1 MSIKIVTD
9 STSDIPQQVREE
21 LDISVLP
28 LYVNMNGKSY
38 LDMLDLSRQEF
49 YSALPSADPH
59 PTTAAPSPGQFIEV
73 YQRLADACASAVFS
87 IHIAGSLSA
96 VYSSAREAASLFTKI
111 PVYVVD
117 SGNLSLALGLIVIQ
131 AAKIAKNG
139 GNVEQVQ
146 QELNRVIPRAH
157 AFAKLDTIDHLL
169 KGGRITAIQH
179 SVISLL
185 GIKPILKMNNYVSRM
200 EMARTQSKAYQ
211 RVLKRALEV
220 IPTAEVFGI
229 SHANAAFQVAE
240 LLADLRLSFPDLQE
254 PYINEVN
261 PALGAHVGP
270 GALCINWIEKE
281 TR

>member
-21 LDISVLP
+21 LDISVVP

-59 PTTAAPSPGQFIEV
+59 PTTAAPSPGQFIEI
-73 YQRLADACASAVFS
+73 YQRLADAGASAVFS
-87 IHIAGSLSA
+87 IHLAGSLSA
-96 VYSSAREAASLFTKI
+96 VYRSAREAASLFTEI
-111 PVYVVD
+111 PVTVVD

-139 GNVEQVQ
+139 GSVEQVQ

-200 EMARTQSKAYQ
+200 EMARTQSKAYR
-211 RVLKRALEV
+211 RVLKRAREV

-229 SHANAAFQVAE
+229 THANAAFQVAE
-240 LLADLRLSFPDLQE
+240 LLADLRLSIPDLQE

-261 PALGAHVGP
+261 PALGTHVGP

-281 TR
+281 TH